1 MKNLIDVFYI
11 ALEFIS
17 EFFGA
22 LFMIILL
29 GLITILD
36 CITLI
41 ISGVV
46 LRIFGV
52 LIIILILYYIF
63 S

>member
-1 MKNLIDVFYI
+1 MKNLIDVLYI

-17 EFFGA
+17 EFLGA
-22 LFMIILL
+22 LFIIILL

-41 ISGVV
+41 ISGVL
-46 LRIFGV
+46 LRILGV
-52 LIIILILYYIF
+52 LIIISILYYIF

>member
-11 ALEFIS
+11 AFEFIS
-17 EFFGA
+17 EFLGA

-52 LIIILILYYIF
+52 LMIISILYYIF

>member
-1 MKNLIDVFYI
+1 MKNLIDAFYV

-17 EFFGA
+17 EFLGA

-52 LIIILILYYIF
+52 LIIISILYYIF

>member
-52 LIIILILYYIF
+52 LIIISILYYIF